1 MNKSN
6 WALALLII
14 VFLASC
20 QSVAEKVSGTY
31 SGGTWTASGPGFTN
45 SSGIG
50 NAQLVV
56 SPDGAARIDMV
67 FTSPGNPNVTIQD
80 VDLTDLFGTY
90 IFNLGNDNGGT
101 ININGTIAA
110 GILVTTY
117 DNSVD
122 SVDLSLANF
131 TK

>member
-1 MNKSN
+1 
-6 WALALLII
+6 
-14 VFLASC
+14 
-20 QSVAEKVSGTY
+20 
-31 SGGTWTASGPGFTN
+31 
-45 SSGIG
+45 
-50 NAQLVV
+50 
-56 SPDGAARIDMV
+56 
-67 FTSPGNPNVTIQD
+67 

-101 ININGTIAA
+101 ISINGTIAA